1 MVPAAGDDPEITTDK
16 IDFNRRIRFR
26 EGL

>member
-1 MVPAAGDDPEITTDK
+1 VPAAGDEPEITTDK
-16 IDFNRRIRFR
+16 IDFNRRIRLK